1 MHRFFSFHRSVF
13 IRLLTAILTSAIA
26 SCAVAQ
32 MGSGPATN
40 KQCGDYV
47 EAYKGGSAAYGPYL
61 QATADVAK
69 SRDAQRGVDTY
80 SKALQASS
88 TPSNALWLN
97 NWCTKNPL
105 RGFTE
110 ASSQLLDE
118 LTGQSQAPSAGAPAP
133 PSQVIV
139 VAPPQPSACRV
150 GDAGVC
156 RGCSASCEN
165 GAQAKCKQG
174 STTADGS
181 RCAFEAKCGCDFGKN
196 AAPPPP
202 GSASGVSSCR
212 IGDVGGGVCSGC
224 SVTCNGGQ
232 SPICKPG
239 STTADGQSCAFQSKC
254 SCK

>member
-1 MHRFFSFHRSVF
+1 MRFSLSRYGCFGRASRTVLVCGW
-13 IRLLTAILTSAIA
+13 LLGT
-26 SCAVAQ
+26 AVAVHAQ
-32 MGSGPATN
+32 APN
-40 KQCGDYV
+40 RQCGDYV
-47 EAYKGGSAAYGPYL
+47 EAYKGGPVAYGTYL

-69 SRDAQRGVDTY
+69 SRDSQEGGNRY
-80 SKALQASS
+80 SAALQTSS
-88 TPSNALWLN
+88 APSNALWLN
-97 NWCTKNPL
+97 NWCTKSPL

-110 ASSQLLDE
+110 ASSKLLDE
-118 LTGQSQAPSAGAPAP
+118 LTGQSQPANGAAALPA
-133 PSQVIV
+133 QVIV
-139 VAPPQPSACRV
+139 VTPPQPSACRV
-150 GDAGVC
+150 GDVGVC

-165 GAQAKCKQG
+165 GGQAKCKQG
-174 STTADGS
+174 STYADGS

-196 AAPPPP
+196 AAAPPP
-202 GSASGVSSCR
+202 GTTSGVSSCR